1 MLLVSIWENTFPFIV
16 RGTWATRALRKG
28 MRIEYVSRLM
38 GHASIRTTQVY
49 AKIVN
54 EDLDRAMGV
63 FDE

>member
-1 MLLVSIWENTFPFIV
+1 
-16 RGTWATRALRKG
+16 

-38 GHASIRTTQVY
+38 GHASIRTTQIY